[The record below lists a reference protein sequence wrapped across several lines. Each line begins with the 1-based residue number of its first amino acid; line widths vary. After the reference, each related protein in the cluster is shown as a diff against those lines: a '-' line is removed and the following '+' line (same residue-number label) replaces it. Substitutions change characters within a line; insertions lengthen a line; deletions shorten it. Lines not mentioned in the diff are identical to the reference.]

1 MNIIHKM
8 SINSLLTA
16 LTRVEIMFIKA
27 PETMNEH
34 RVLDPITTILK
45 TIRIHSLIFSD
56 VQIPQ
61 TLTNA
66 NYISKNLLEIYSILG
81 TESISFNMIKDVHTR
96 NKPKKHICVGLTWF
110 RSKIRC
116 KLENCF
122 LFSCFRLGRISYF
135 EKSKLT
141 KMQV

>member
-1 MNIIHKM
+1 MNIIHKL
-8 SINSLLTA
+8 STNSLLTA

-27 PETMNEH
+27 PEAMNEY
-34 RVLDPITTILK
+34 RVVDPIMTILK

-66 NYISKNLLEIYSILG
+66 NYISKNLLEIYSILA

-96 NKPKKHICVGLTWF
+96 NKPKKHI
-110 RSKIRC
+110 
-116 KLENCF
+116 LE
-122 LFSCFRLGRISYF
+122 
-135 EKSKLT
+135 
-141 KMQV
+141 